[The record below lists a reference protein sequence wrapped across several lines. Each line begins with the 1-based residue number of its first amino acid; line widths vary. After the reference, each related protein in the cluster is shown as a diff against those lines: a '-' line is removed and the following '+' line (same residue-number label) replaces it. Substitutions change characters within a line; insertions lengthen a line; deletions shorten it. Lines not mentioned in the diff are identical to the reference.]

1 MANKKYFSEN
11 RQLDE
16 FKASDGQSEVPDP
29 GAAGSAARTADKS
42 EGEATFSVPTKAE
55 VMAKIM
61 NDLQARSPN
70 EVLDVYKSMAKDNNS
85 RPADSGGEG
94 ETYSGVTKERPDI
107 TPSDAR
113 KSFGNSGETYEIS
126 SAHNGGGLPPSSAL
140 AQLKSMA
147 PQIAREQVE
156 EIFTG
161 QELSEEILNRASIVY
176 EAAVNS
182 RIAIIEARLEEQY
195 TTALEEAIDLIHE
208 EVVESV
214 DKYMTYVA
222 EEWVEENKLAVEN
235 GLKSQ
240 MAEDLLLS
248 LKEAFESNYINVS
261 EERVDVL
268 ENMLDEIEE
277 LKTKLN
283 SEFETRL
290 ELENTL
296 ESYKISELVGEMSEG
311 MTAFE
316 KDKFMSLIENISYS
330 NLDDFSSKVEV
341 LKETYFTGGTP
352 KNASAQPLVEDY
364 EYNGESEK
372 EVPSNMRAYAE
383 ALAKFSKK

>member
-29 GAAGSAARTADKS
+29 GVGGSAARTADKS
-42 EGEATFSVPTKAE
+42 EGEAGYSASTKAE

-61 NDLQARSPN
+61 HDLQARSAQDVFN
-70 EVLDVYKSMAKDNNS
+70 VYKSMAKDDNG
-85 RPADSGGEG
+85 RPADNFDKPEG
-94 ETYSGVTKERPDI
+94 NETYAGVTKFRPDV
-107 TPSDAR
+107 TPQDGR
-113 KSFGNSGETYEIS
+113 KSFGNSGETYDAATH
-126 SAHNGGGLPPSSAL
+126 SASAV
-140 AQLKSMA
+140 K
-147 PQIAREQVE
+147 PIVAREHIE

-161 QELSEEILNRASIVY
+161 QELSEELLNRAAVVY

-261 EERVDVL
+261 EEKVDVL

-277 LKTKLN
+277 LKTRLN

-290 ELENTL
+290 DLENTL

-341 LKETYFTGGTP
+341 LKETYFTGAAP
-352 KNASAQPLVEDY
+352 KNTSAQPLVEDF

-372 EVPSNMRAYAE
+372 EVPSNMRAYSE
-383 ALAKFSKK
+383 ALARISKK

>member
-42 EGEATFSVPTKAE
+42 EGEATYSVPTKAE

-61 NDLQARSPN
+61 NDLQARSPQ
-70 EVLDVYKSMAKDNNS
+70 DVFNIFKSMAKDDNG
-85 RPADSGGEG
+85 RPADNFDKPEG
-94 ETYSGVTKERPDI
+94 SETYNSITKERPDI

-113 KSFGNSGETYEIS
+113 KSFGNSGETYDAVNPGS
-126 SAHNGGGLPPSSAL
+126 SVKPVV
-140 AQLKSMA
+140 
-147 PQIAREQVE
+147 AREHIE

-161 QELSEEILNRASIVY
+161 QELSEELLDRAAVVY

-296 ESYKISELVGEMSEG
+296 ESYKISELVGKMSEG

>member
-29 GAAGSAARTADKS
+29 GVGGSAARTADKS
-42 EGEATFSVPTKAE
+42 EGEAGYSASTKAE

-61 NDLQARSPN
+61 HDLQKASPGQ
-70 EVLDVYKSMAKDNNS
+70 VMDVYKAMMNGDTS
-85 RPADSGGEG
+85 RPADKDGAG
-94 ETYSGVTKERPDI
+94 ETYDGVTGSRPNVA
-107 TPSDAR
+107 PHGAV
-113 KSFGNSGETYEIS
+113 KSFGNSGETYDAATH
-126 SAHNGGGLPPSSAL
+126 SASAV
-140 AQLKSMA
+140 K
-147 PQIAREQVE
+147 PIVAREHIE

-161 QELSEEILNRASIVY
+161 QELSEELLNRAAVVY

-261 EERVDVL
+261 EEKVDVL

-277 LKTKLN
+277 LKTRLN

-290 ELENTL
+290 DLENTL

-341 LKETYFTGGTP
+341 LKETYFTGAAP
-352 KNASAQPLVEDY
+352 KNTSAQPLVEDF

-372 EVPSNMRAYAE
+372 EVPSNMRAYSE
-383 ALAKFSKK
+383 ALARISKK

>member
-1 MANKKYFSEN
+1 MANKKY
-11 RQLDE
+11 QLDE

-29 GAAGSAARTADKS
+29 GVGGSAARTADKS
-42 EGEATFSVPTKAE
+42 EGEATYSVPTKAE
-55 VMAKIM
+55 VMAKFM
-61 NDLQARSPN
+61 NDLQKCTPGQVMDIYNSF
-70 EVLDVYKSMAKDNNS
+70 VSKGDTS
-85 RPADSGGEG
+85 RPADKDGSG
-94 ETYSGVTKERPDI
+94 ETYDGTTGPRPNVA
-107 TPSDAR
+107 PHGAA
-113 KSFGNSGETYEIS
+113 KSFGNSGETYD
-126 SAHNGGGLPPSSAL
+126 SATHSTSAV
-140 AQLKSMA
+140 K
-147 PQIAREQVE
+147 PIVAREHIE

-161 QELSEEILNRASIVY
+161 QELSEELLDRAAIVY

-182 RIAIIEARLEEQY
+182 RISIIEARLEEQY

-222 EEWVEENKLAVEN
+222 NEWVEENKLAVEN

-316 KDKFMSLIENISYS
+316 KDKFVSLIENISYS

-341 LKETYFTGGTP
+341 LKETYFTSAAP

-372 EVPSNMRAYAE
+372 DVPSNMRAYSE
-383 ALAKFSKK
+383 ALARISKK